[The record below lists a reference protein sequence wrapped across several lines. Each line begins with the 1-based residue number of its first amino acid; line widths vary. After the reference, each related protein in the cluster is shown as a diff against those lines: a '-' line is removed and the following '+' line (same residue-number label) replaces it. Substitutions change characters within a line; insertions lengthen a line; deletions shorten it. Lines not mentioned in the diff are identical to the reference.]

1 MRDRAAPFN
10 LASILMSL
18 VATLCLSYSTIH
30 RFHGHEFGNV
40 TADGGVSA
48 MPDYVQWE
56 ATNDKFAAAGLVII
70 VVATAAQAIAAFIS
84 ARK

>member
-48 MPDYVQWE
+48 MPDYVQW
-56 ATNDKFAAAGLVII
+56 AAAGLVII